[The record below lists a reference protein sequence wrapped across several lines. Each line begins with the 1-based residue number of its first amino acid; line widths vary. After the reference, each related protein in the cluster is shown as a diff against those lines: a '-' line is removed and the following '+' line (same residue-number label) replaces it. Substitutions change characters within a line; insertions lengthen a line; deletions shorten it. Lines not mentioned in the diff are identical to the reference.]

1 VGQTKLADG
10 LIVAAGHGP
19 EGLTAG
25 PWSGLAVALLA
36 LGEPPVTDL
45 APFDPSRPHA

>member
-1 VGQTKLADG
+1 MC
-10 LIVAAGHGP
+10 GP
-19 EGLTAG
+19 RLTAG

-45 APFDPSRPHA
+45 APFDPSRFQA